1 MRRHRLEAALE
12 REIAVCEPLG
22 LVLEQALGPR
32 EPAAADRLLQ
42 PDAAVLVRELH
53 GDDRGAR
60 VVPGRDVA
68 RVRALEDRDDL
79 GDLVGEVRAPGEQLE
94 ILRRELVARG
104 GRREAGR
111 SPRASAA
118 SLMASRPAATRSRTS
133 DTCRFSHTSTRRPL
147 PLESSPCPRGRWIPT
162 SVAEEGRR
170 LSGMEYV
177 QAIVTGELPAPPI
190 SELMGFRLVLAE
202 PGRAVF
208 EMEPGPQHYNPI
220 GSVHGGIALTLLDS
234 AMGCAVHTQLERG
247 VGYTTLE
254 VKTNFVRPITADT
267 GVIRC
272 EGIVIHQGSRIATA
286 EGKLTDPNGKLLAH
300 GTTTCLIF
308 Q

>member
-1 MRRHRLEAALE
+1 MSA
-12 REIAVCEPLG
+12 
-22 LVLEQALGPR
+22 Q
-32 EPAAADRLLQ
+32 
-42 PDAAVLVRELH
+42 
-53 GDDRGAR
+53 
-60 VVPGRDVA
+60 RD
-68 RVRALEDRDDL
+68 
-79 GDLVGEVRAPGEQLE
+79 
-94 ILRRELVARG
+94 
-104 GRREAGR
+104 
-111 SPRASAA
+111 PRA
-118 SLMASRPAATRSRTS
+118 
-133 DTCRFSHTSTRRPL
+133 
-147 PLESSPCPRGRWIPT
+147 
-162 SVAEEGRR
+162 VAEEGRR

-234 AMGCAVHTQLERG
+234 
-247 VGYTTLE
+247 
-254 VKTNFVRPITADT
+254 

-286 EGKLTDPNGKLLAH
+286 EGKLTDPDGKLLAH